1 LAVAVHA
8 AHNLAIQNSIGLNP
22 VTVLLT
28 WAGVLVMIIVIHW
41 SLRLE
46 KNCLQTEL
54 FGEVPD
60 ELYRRMIT
68 RGGRRRAQ
76 WRALREGG
84 WRGLRHV
91 RRVHKLCAE
100 FAFKK
105 KQSKLRPNE
114 ISIVDEA
121 SQLRVELQRLIVS

>member
-1 LAVAVHA
+1 M
-8 AHNLAIQNSIGLNP
+8 
-22 VTVLLT
+22 
-28 WAGVLVMIIVIHW
+28 MIVVIHW

-46 KNCLQTEL
+46 KNCLPTEL

-60 ELYRRMIT
+60 ELYWRMIT

-76 WRALREGG
+76 WRALRGGG

-105 KQSKLRPNE
+105 KQYRLRSDE
-114 ISIVDEA
+114 AGIGDEA
-121 SQLRVELQRLIVS
+121 SQLRVELQALIVR